1 MAEKLGTG
9 TNRKLLEEV
18 IASPAGTEP
27 TEKLETCDSAPVELT
42 ENPVISFEPW
52 LATNR
57 KLPPPSIVIAAGEN
71 PALVRGRTSVRA
83 PDVESI
89 LNSEIVLSTW
99 LATYKNRFEG

>member
-1 MAEKLGTG
+1 MDEKLGTD
-9 TNRKLLEEV
+9 TNRKLPEEV

-27 TEKLETCDSAPVELT
+27 SGKLEGFDSTPVELT
-42 ENPVISFEPW
+42 ENTVTSFEPW

-57 KLPPPSIVIAAGEN
+57 KLPLASIVIAAGEN
-71 PALVRGRTSVRA
+71 PALVRGRTSLRA

-99 LATYKNRFEG
+99 LATNKNRFEG